1 MQKTKWPRKQI
12 GIKLDMGLW
21 RDIKIVAL
29 EQDRTA
35 TEVVEDALTEYTER
49 HRERISREEFGKR
62 TPVAASSALLLS
74 EKENAGENP
83 EIVRHSDTGPGKKVL
98 L

>member
-1 MQKTKWPRKQI
+1 MQGTKWPRKQI

-35 TEVVEDALTEYTER
+35 TGVVEDALREYTAR
-49 HRERISREEFGKR
+49 HRENITKQEFGKR
-62 TPVAASSALLLS
+62 LRASTPTLP
-74 EKENAGENP
+74 EKTDEGNNP
-83 EIVRHSDTGPGKKVL
+83 APINDPESDLGN
-98 L
+98 